1 MEIEYLR
8 VTDKHFMI
16 IKNCNGDF
24 PLYEVEMFTH
34 NKMKWLL
41 PYSLVVADGQIEF
54 WYDITGLQS
63 LEVWFHL
70 QQIKV
75 DQLEK
80 LLEAVIASYSES
92 WEYLLQEE
100 SILMRPSLVYTDPET
115 NKHWFCYLPG
125 QAAKETLPLKE
136 FMEALLT
143 MIDYQNKETVAY
155 LYHLYE
161 LFQHTEGSFLNLKSS
176 MEAIRK
182 EREKVSFMPEP
193 MLEKAVQADMVQKNR
208 IRERIKKLVEQSLQV
223 GREFVKKKWKI
234 WIDFSIQR
242 QPPLWK
248 EKSAKKKEMEAANLI
263 TYEIEKR
270 ESSLTKEKFVVM
282 DEEQIFGIVGEL
294 IYLGEDK
301 RPPIEVGGAKITI
314 GNNKKL
320 ADVVIEEST
329 ISKIHA
335 LIEYIGGEYFLEDLN
350 SVYGTFLNGERLSY
364 RERRKLFSNDVVH
377 FAKVK
382 YRFH

>member
-1 MEIEYLR
+1 MLKEKVEKKMEIEYLR
-8 VTDKHFMI
+8 VTDKHFML
-16 IKNCNGDF
+16 IKNCNEDF
-24 PLYEVEMFTH
+24 PLYEVEMFAH

-41 PYSLVVADGQIEF
+41 PYSLVVADGKIEF

-63 LEVWFHL
+63 LEMWFHL
-70 QQIKV
+70 QQINV
-75 DQLEK
+75 DQLVN
-80 LLEAVIASYSES
+80 LLESVIASFGES

-100 SILMRPSLVYTDPET
+100 SILIRPSLVFTDPET

-125 QAAKETLPLKE
+125 NSIKATLPLKE

-161 LFQHTEGSFLNLKSS
+161 LFQHTDGSFLKLKSA
-176 MEAIRK
+176 MDIIAK
-182 EREKVSFMPEP
+182 EREKAHILPELMIEKAAQADKIP
-193 MLEKAVQADMVQKNR
+193 SNIFLEKIQ
-208 IRERIKKLVEQSLQV
+208 KLVKLSVEA
-223 GREFVKKKWKI
+223 GREFVKKKWKV
-234 WIDFSIQR
+234 WSDFSIQR

-248 EKSAKKKEMEAANLI
+248 GKVEKLDNA
-263 TYEIEKR
+263 TV
-270 ESSLTKEKFVVM
+270 KEKLLIM
-282 DEEQIFGIVGEL
+282 DEEQSFGVVGEL
-294 IYLGEDK
+294 IYLGEEK
-301 RPPIEVGGAKITI
+301 RPPIEVGVAKITI
-314 GNNKKL
+314 GNNEKL

-350 SVYGTFLNGERLSY
+350 SVYGTFLNGERLLY